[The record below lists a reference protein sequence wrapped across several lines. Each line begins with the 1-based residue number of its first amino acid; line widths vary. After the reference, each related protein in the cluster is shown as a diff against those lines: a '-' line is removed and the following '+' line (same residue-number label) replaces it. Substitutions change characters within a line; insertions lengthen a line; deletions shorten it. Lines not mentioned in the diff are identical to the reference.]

1 MINYGP
7 MEVSFIISVLMLLLY
22 YLDDGKSVLRYLLIL
37 IIYVISLIVVL
48 GDHANDIYA
57 ITCLMYLMFLS
68 RRMLNYVFP
77 KGQLNSGVPLDGF
90 TRSMYRA
97 KLNKWEETK
106 SRNVLYMVYCLA
118 FMLGIIS
125 INYF

>member
-48 GDHANDIYA
+48 GDQANDIYA

-90 TRSMYRA
+90 TRSKYRA

-106 SRNVLYMVYCLA
+106 SRNVLYMLYCLA

>member
-48 GDHANDIYA
+48 GDQDNDIYA

-90 TRSMYRA
+90 TRSKYRA

>member
-48 GDHANDIYA
+48 GDQDNDIYA
-57 ITCLMYLMFLS
+57 ITCLIYLMFLS

-90 TRSMYRA
+90 TRSKYRA